1 MNIFQPIFPD
11 TLYYNKKSKESLEAI
26 WPLRINNN
34 NKSDIESIINKGKEK
49 ESLKTIIKGKEERA

>member
-11 TLYYNKKSKESLEAI
+11 TLYYNKKNKESLEAI